1 MFITV
6 FIYNFFLYNR
16 NKRSIKE
23 RKKETIMKKIKRIA
37 ALASVFMLT
46 TVTNIFAE
54 TGVKPAPKVKFSEIV
69 LGVGVGLF
77 VAYGFKAFRKGKNT
91 KSGMYDNKGAKVPP
105 MQTKKKKKK
114 KK

>member
-1 MFITV
+1 
-6 FIYNFFLYNR
+6 
-16 NKRSIKE
+16 
-23 RKKETIMKKIKRIA
+23 MKKIKRIS

-114 KK
+114 KKKK

>member
-1 MFITV
+1 
-6 FIYNFFLYNR
+6 
-16 NKRSIKE
+16 
-23 RKKETIMKKIKRIA
+23 MKKIKRIA

-77 VAYGFKAFRKGKNT
+77 VAYGFKAFRKGKKQELMSTHT
-91 KSGMYDNKGAKVPP
+91 KLLKLLKNKNS
-105 MQTKKKKKK
+105 
-114 KK
+114 

>member
-1 MFITV
+1 
-6 FIYNFFLYNR
+6 
-16 NKRSIKE
+16 
-23 RKKETIMKKIKRIA
+23 MKKIKRIA

-69 LGVGVGLF
+69 LGIGVGLF
-77 VAYGFKAFRKGKNT
+77 VAYGLKAFRKGKNT
-91 KSGMYDNKGAKVPP
+91 KTTGMYDNKGAKVPP
-105 MQTKKKKKK
+105 MQSKKKKKK

>member
-1 MFITV
+1 
-6 FIYNFFLYNR
+6 
-16 NKRSIKE
+16 
-23 RKKETIMKKIKRIA
+23 MKKIKRIA

-77 VAYGFKAFRKGKNT
+77 VAYRYLKHSEKGRIQNQACTTTKGQRFLLCRLRKRRKRKNNWVIRI
-91 KSGMYDNKGAKVPP
+91 G
-105 MQTKKKKKK
+105 
-114 KK
+114 